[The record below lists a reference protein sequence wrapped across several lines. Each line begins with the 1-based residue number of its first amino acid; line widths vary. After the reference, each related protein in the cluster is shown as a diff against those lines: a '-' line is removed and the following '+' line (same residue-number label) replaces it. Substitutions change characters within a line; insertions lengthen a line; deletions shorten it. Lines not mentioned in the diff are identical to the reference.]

1 MAKNAN
7 GLGSIYYDKS
17 AKTWRGSVT
26 LGRDNSGK
34 LKRKTFTG
42 KTQKIVKDKMD
53 KFNAEFNT
61 KSYLLYNKMT
71 LCDLTKIW
79 YKEYILGVG
88 ESTIRARKIALI
100 KLFNEHKELKTL
112 FLIDF
117 NKEYISKN
125 LSFYLIEHTSVY
137 KALNLVL
144 SFAVKNE
151 YIKNNPLEVIQ
162 MTKSKNKTIIRK
174 KRYMLSA
181 SEQKQFLDEA
191 SKFLDVTNL
200 CRRGYYYYPMV
211 YFLYWTGLRIG
222 ERCALTWDSVNFN
235 NKSITINKTVTIDS
249 NNVYYVKNST
259 KTNVDRTIPLH
270 EEALHVLEFLYKYP
284 SQTGPEFVFPKQN
297 NKTEFSTPNCARR
310 ALERI
315 CENADIEPFSYHFL
329 RHNFVSMLIN
339 SGASPIAVRSLAGHE
354 SSNTTLN
361 VYAHANNDLLKDTIN
376 II

>member
-17 AKTWRGSVT
+17 AKTWRGSIT
-26 LGRDNSGK
+26 LGRDISGK

-71 LCDLTKIW
+71 LCDLVKIW
-79 YKEYILGVG
+79 YREYILVVG
-88 ESTIRARKIALI
+88 ESTIRSRKNALI
-100 KLFNEHKELKTL
+100 KLFNEHEELKTL
-112 FLIDF
+112 FLIDL
-117 NKEYISKN
+117 NRDYISKN
-125 LSFYLIEHTSVY
+125 LSFYLMEHTSAY

-144 SFAVKNE
+144 GFAVKNE
-151 YIKNNPLEVIQ
+151 YIKSNPLEVVQ
-162 MTKSKNKTIIRK
+162 MIKSKKKTIIKK

-191 SKFLDVTNL
+191 SKFLDVANL

-211 YFLYWTGLRIG
+211 YFIYWTGLRIG
-222 ERCALTWDSVNFN
+222 ERCALTWDSIDFKNSSV
-235 NKSITINKTVTIDS
+235 TINKTVTIDS
-249 NNVYYVKNST
+249 NNMYYVKNTT
-259 KTNVDRTIPLH
+259 KTNVDRIIPLH
-270 EEALHVLEFLYKYP
+270 KEALRVLEFLQQYP
-284 SQTGPEFVFPKQN
+284 SSTGPEFVFPKKT

-315 CENADIEPFSYHFL
+315 CEDANIESFSYHFL
-329 RHNFVSMLIN
+329 RHNFVSMLLN

-354 SSNTTLN
+354 SSSTTLN
-361 VYAHANNDLLKDTIN
+361 VYAHVNNDILRNTIN